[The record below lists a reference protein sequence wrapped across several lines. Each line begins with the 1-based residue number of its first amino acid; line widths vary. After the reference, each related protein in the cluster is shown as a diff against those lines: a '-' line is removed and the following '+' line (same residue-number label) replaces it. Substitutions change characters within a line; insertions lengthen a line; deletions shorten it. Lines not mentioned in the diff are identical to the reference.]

1 MPHTEELALIIC
13 TLQIYNTTIHTSV
26 GAETQEGRSL
36 RGLAGWPAACS
47 PGCQPLP
54 ICKTRVSFPSP
65 SSLTLSFFLS
75 FFLPI
80 SAPLFASS
88 AIPPFHLLFF
98 LLSRFFISFFAYR
111 WREGGGSENRRAKY
125 RATSGRN
132 HLQIHQ
138 GNGARLFSY
147 SEAGNSVYRVTR

>member
-98 LLSRFFISFFAYR
+98 PPLLILHLLLCLPMEGRGEGAKIDAQNIALLPDVTICKFTKGMARAFFRIQK
-111 WREGGGSENRRAKY
+111 RETAFTG
-125 RATSGRN
+125 
-132 HLQIHQ
+132 
-138 GNGARLFSY
+138 
-147 SEAGNSVYRVTR
+147 